1 LTFAFQLLYLLALG
15 LIKSSILCFY
25 TRVFV
30 STRTLLAVKGMF
42 GVVATWAVAHALA
55 VIFICTPVS
64 FQWDLTIIGG
74 KCGDQIKLF
83 QSIITSNII
92 TDVMIMLLPIYSTY
106 PAYLFANKLLAYNKN
121 SCMAL
126 ENANDRESGCD
137 GVLSDRNPVRCQFCT
152 EPHIPALTSVVASS
166 QPFCA

>member
-1 LTFAFQLLYLLALG
+1 
-15 LIKSSILCFY
+15 
-25 TRVFV
+25 VFI
-30 STRTLLAVKGMF
+30 STRTLLAVKVMF

-92 TDVMIMLLPIYSTY
+92 TDVMIMLLPIYSMY
-106 PAYLFANKLLAYNKN
+106 PAYLFAKSSSLTTRIAVWHLK
-121 SCMAL
+121 M
-126 ENANDRESGCD
+126 RM
-137 GVLSDRNPVRCQFCT
+137 T
-152 EPHIPALTSVVASS
+152 EKVAVTAC
-166 QPFCA
+166 FLIGIL